1 MYDVKQVVQK
11 IKQIAREKDIKTA
24 EMLEICELSKN
35 TLSSMSSRGSWIQAN
50 SLAKI
55 ADVLDCS
62 VDYLLGRSETP
73 NPENAVVKTNSGNV
87 VKGINAVDFPVTV
100 SFPESSLDEN
110 QRELLELFGRLPYK
124 EKISLMQ
131 ELIQRTEK
139 S

>member
-1 MYDVKQVVQK
+1 M
-11 IKQIAREKDIKTA
+11 
-24 EMLEICELSKN
+24 KN
-35 TLSSMSSRGSWIQAN
+35 TQIVAERIKSRAKENGLTVKSLLETCSLGVNTVTKMSSGTDIMSQN
-50 SLAKI
+50 LLKI

-73 NPENAVVKTNSGNV
+73 KPENAVLKTNSGNV